1 MKLIYLAALL
11 LCACGTEQNDNQGS
25 TPPTPVEQ
33 PKIAET
39 KVAETKVVAV
49 VPKTDTV
56 ATAIPS
62 KEEQAQLDRIACL
75 LGDKKACE
83 RMPIVAK
90 PAAPVIKTESYNCN
104 KPSTTYDAGNIE
116 VKAQFNLIYKDNV
129 LDEVTHGVG
138 TINSG
143 TINNVPLN
151 SGNGG
156 ALSRS
161 QDNPTKTKLDS
172 TFKSYLGLLKTNV
185 NGQPLT
191 GGQKEYIKV
200 INHYVEFDVKTHVLN
215 VHYIVVD
222 ATESDAYVNHD
233 IVLNTY
239 NDSVQC
245 VTIP

>member
-1 MKLIYLAALL
+1 MKPFYLIAVLAV
-11 LCACGTEQNDNQGS
+11 ACGSEQSNN
-25 TPPTPVEQ
+25 PEPIPTPTPMVEQ
-33 PKIAET
+33 Q
-39 KVAETKVVAV
+39 KVAETKVADKPVENSKPVV
-49 VPKTDTV
+49 VPV
-56 ATAIPS
+56 VTASPT

-75 LGDKKACE
+75 LGNKSVC
-83 RMPIVAK
+83 
-90 PAAPVIKTESYNCN
+90 PVLPPVTPPVVRTESYNCN
-104 KPSTTYDAGNIE
+104 KPSTTYDAGHIE

-245 VTIP
+245 VAIP